1 MGYIFLISGGNF
13 KRRERRRY
21 KLLRILPALV
31 EANSVLVLSHT
42 DHLTLAD

>member
-1 MGYIFLISGGNF
+1 MGYIFMISGGNV
-13 KRRERRRY
+13 KKRERRGYR
-21 KLLRILPALV
+21 LFRILPALV